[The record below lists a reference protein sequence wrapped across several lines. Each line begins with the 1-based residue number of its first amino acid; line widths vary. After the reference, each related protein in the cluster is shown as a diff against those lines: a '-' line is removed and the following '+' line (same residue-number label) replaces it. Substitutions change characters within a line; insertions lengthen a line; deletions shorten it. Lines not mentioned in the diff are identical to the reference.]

1 MQPNFHPIAR
11 TGLARAALASA
22 AALLL
27 AAGAQAQPAP
37 APRGP
42 APQLVQTAP
51 MEQATVSGTVQ
62 RWLVNPNGE
71 ADGLLLQ
78 DGTQIAFPPHLSAE
92 LTSWLR
98 VGDAVQATGWN
109 RRDIGVLRAVSLQSQ
124 GRVVQDTPPVPGQRP
139 LPPPQEALTALQA
152 DGRVA
157 RVLFNSRGDAHGLLL
172 EDGTVVRFPPH
183 MGSAVMPLLKTGA
196 TVSVRGWGTRNAL
209 GTGIEAAQLGASPST
224 LQDMLAPPGG
234 PGGPGAP
241 GLPGAPIGPV
251 GPRP

>member
-1 MQPNFHPIAR
+1 MHPKLHPIAR
-11 TGLARAALASA
+11 NALARATLAGA
-22 AALLL
+22 AAALL
-27 AAGAQAQPAP
+27 AAGAQAQQPPAP
-37 APRGP
+37 PSGP
-42 APQLVQTAP
+42 AVLMQPAAL
-51 MEQATVSGTVQ
+51 EQATVSGTVQ

-71 ADGLLLQ
+71 ADGMLLQ
-78 DGTQIAFPPHLSAE
+78 NGTQIAFPPHLSAE

-98 VGDAVQATGWN
+98 VGDAVQVTGWN
-109 RRDIGVLRAVSLQSQ
+109 RKDIGVLRASSIQSQ

-139 LPPPQEALTALQA
+139 LPQPREALTPLQA

-157 RVLFNSRGDAHGLLL
+157 GVLFNGRGDAHGVLL

-209 GTGIEAAQLGASPST
+209 GTGIEAAQMGASPST

-234 PGGPGAP
+234 PGMPG
-241 GLPGAPIGPV
+241 GPV
-251 GPRP
+251 GPAGPRP